1 MKVLLVIAVPH
12 ALEPVGAMSLCA
24 ICKKAGHEVDLAI
37 LKQEEGD
44 LSRKLRHITKRADNE
59 RQNVRHE
66 VPKLFIHGQQS
77 RQFSDWCGDD

>member
-24 ICKKAGHEVDLAI
+24 ICKQAGHEVDLAI

-44 LSRKLRHITKRADNE
+44 LSRKLSKFQPDIVLTVNSSLVIN
-59 RQNVRHE
+59 Q
-66 VPKLFIHGQQS
+66 
-77 RQFSDWCGDD
+77 